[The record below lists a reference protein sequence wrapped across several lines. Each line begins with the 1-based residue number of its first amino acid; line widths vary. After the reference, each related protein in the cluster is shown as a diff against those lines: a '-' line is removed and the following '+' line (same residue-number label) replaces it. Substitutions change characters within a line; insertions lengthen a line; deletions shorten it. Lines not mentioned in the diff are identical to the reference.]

1 MSLVRHVVAPP
12 AGRTTATDPLAFD
25 LLVNPD
31 PLRVSPSSGD
41 PATGDLIV
49 VASLAA
55 ETPVECQ
62 SFTVTVRVGP
72 DEQDLC
78 STMSGVTANI
88 SLEGWQATVNA
99 TAGSVTFTPRPG
111 TPAQLTFDAGTGLTF
126 QLMGLPV
133 NQRVGLSP
141 VDISASWRPL
151 TQSGWQQ
158 QTTRLEVGKFP
169 LGFHLR
175 SFTAEPLS
183 VPRGGSVTLRWDA
196 SAATYLALHYDGR
209 VHPVTGKS
217 SVTVHDMAQ
226 TTSFHLRAVAQ
237 DGAGSV
243 ERTLSLMVHVPDS
256 AQTAGRIVVHGTVQT
271 TRVAPRSEG
280 DPLVFPQPL
289 PTLPSLLFDFDKQTW
304 TETYWARNALMGLN
318 RPAMISDDAG
328 SYLVFQ
334 PPGSSGLV
342 VSWHESYGWLVLE
355 EPFVARGADPAFGYH
370 RSSAWCTY
378 RDDTQVML
386 RKGGGGSSLAWTNP
400 VPVPEAI
407 TSHPHAFASRGN
419 QAFLAFFSGGANPQ
433 VRPLKYVVHDWESW
447 SPPRQLPGNWGLHTV
462 VAMAALGD
470 ELVCLYDTGG
480 KIQVLYER
488 SPNASSQNW
497 VVGPLLDGW
506 GGDVIESLSL
516 LAVEDRLYCAIK
528 NNGPHRIHLLSYD
541 GTSWSD
547 FPEQIPDRNLV
558 PQHPTLTLLNGRL
571 CLL

>member
-31 PLRVSPSSGD
+31 PLRISPSSGA

-99 TAGSVTFTPRPG
+99 TAGSVTFAPRPG
-111 TPAQLTFDAGTGLTF
+111 TPAQLTFDTDTGLTF

-141 VDISASWRPL
+141 VDISASWRPPAG
-151 TQSGWQQ
+151 SGWQQ

-209 VHPVTGKS
+209 IHPVTGKS
-217 SVTVHDMAQ
+217 SVTVPNMAQ
-226 TTSFHLRAVAQ
+226 TTTFHLRAVAQ

-243 ERTLSLMVHVPDS
+243 ERTLSLMVHVPDA
-256 AQTAGRIVVHGTVQT
+256 AQTAGRVIVHGTVQT
-271 TRVAPRSEG
+271 TRVAPLSEG

-289 PTLPSLLFDFDKQTW
+289 PTLPTLLFDFDEQTW

-318 RPAMISDDAG
+318 RPAMISKDQR
-328 SYLVFQ
+328 SHLVFQ

-342 VSWHESYGWLVLE
+342 MSWHDGYGWLALE
-355 EPFVARGADPAFGYH
+355 EPLVARGADPALAYH
-370 RSSAWCTY
+370 RATPWCIY
-378 RDDTQVML
+378 RDDTQVMQSKNL
-386 RKGGGGSSLAWTNP
+386 GSALPRWQDP
-400 VPVPEAI
+400 VPVPEAV
-407 TSHPHAFASRGN
+407 TSHPHALASRGN
-419 QAFLAFFSGGANPQ
+419 QLFLAFFAGGGNPQ
-433 VRPLKYVVHDWESW
+433 VRPLKYVVHHSESW
-447 SPPRQLPGNWGLHTV
+447 SPPRQPPGDWGPYTV
-462 VAMAALGD
+462 VSMAALGD
-470 ELVCLYDTGG
+470 ELVCLYYTGE

-488 SPNASSQNW
+488 SPNASSENW
-497 VVGPLLDGW
+497 VVGPRLDGW
-506 GGDVIESLSL
+506 GGGVIESLSL
-516 LAVEDRLYCAIK
+516 LAVEGRLYCAIK
-528 NNGPHRIHLLSYD
+528 NNGPRRIHLLSYD

-558 PQHPTLTLLNGRL
+558 PQHPTLTLFNGRL
-571 CLL
+571 CVL

>member
-31 PLRVSPSSGD
+31 PLRISPSSGT
-41 PATGDLIV
+41 PVTGDLIV

-72 DEQDLC
+72 GEQDLC
-78 STMSGVTANI
+78 SSMSGVTARI

-99 TAGSVTFTPRPG
+99 AAGSVTFAPRPG
-111 TPAQLTFDAGTGLTF
+111 TPAQLTFDADTGLTF

-151 TQSGWQQ
+151 TIPGWQQ
-158 QTTRLEVGKFP
+158 QNTRLEVGKFP

-209 VHPVTGKS
+209 IHPVTGKS

-256 AQTAGRIVVHGTVQT
+256 AHTVGRVTVHGTVQT
-271 TRVAPRSEG
+271 TRVAPLSES

-289 PTLPSLLFDFDKQTW
+289 PTLPSALLDIEEQTW
-304 TETYWARNALMGLN
+304 TESYWTRNALMGLH
-318 RPAMISDDAG
+318 RPAILRDGAT
-328 SYLVFQ
+328 YHLVFQ
-334 PPGSSGLV
+334 PPKSSGLV
-342 VSWHESYGWLVLE
+342 VSQYDSYGWPALE
-355 EPFVARGADPAFGYH
+355 EPFAARGADPALAHAGW
-370 RSSAWCTY
+370 SVWCAY
-378 RDDTQVML
+378 RDDRQVML
-386 RKGGGGSSLAWTNP
+386 RKAGSLMWFDP
-400 VPVPEAI
+400 DPVPEAI
-407 TSHPHAFASRGN
+407 TSHPHALAGRGD
-419 QAFLAFFSGGANPQ
+419 QLFLAFFVSGANPQ
-433 VRPLKYVVHDWESW
+433 VWPLTYTVRGPDGW
-447 SPPRQLPGNWGLHTV
+447 SELRQPPGNWGPQTA

-470 ELVCLYDTGG
+470 ELVCLYVTGE

-488 SPNASSQNW
+488 SPNASSESW

-506 GGDVIESLSL
+506 GGGVIDSLSL
-516 LAVEDRLYCAIK
+516 LAVADRLYCAIK
-528 NNGPHRIHLLSYD
+528 TSGPHRIHLLSYD
-541 GTSWSD
+541 GTSWTPA
-547 FPEQIPDRNLV
+547 PEQVPDRHPV
-558 PQHPTLTLLNGRL
+558 PQYPTLTLFNGRL
-571 CLL
+571 CVV